1 MLLVP
6 FQIPQA
12 PSVAHNE
19 EITPISEEGDLRAS
33 AWGDFLSSGDGDRE
47 LCMRDRES
55 DPEAS

>member
-12 PSVAHNE
+12 PSAVHKD

-33 AWGDFLSSGDGDRE
+33 AWGVFLSSGEGERE
-47 LCMRDRES
+47 MCIRDRES
-55 DPEAS
+55 DPGVS